1 MENMAGV
8 SELQE
13 LLWTFIQA
21 LRARVMDA
29 QHAGIVLGQ
38 HGRLDRF
45 FDAALPSLVDVL
57 QREGLYNK
65 DSEMVT
71 HVTSQALQEVS
82 VLWFSV
88 ALSKNMNADFELS
101 VSLSHAQSFGYHLE
115 STFTKE
121 PSKTIELAKLLSRA
135 FFVHKAHFKIQR
147 SLAAS
152 AISEFHQDEISWCLT
167 KMTGFLKQESASKV
181 KKLKDRF
188 RAKAAAALTYL
199 KVLVVLLPG
208 VEGRDALRM

>member
-88 ALSKNMNADFELS
+88 ALSKNMNADFELFL
-101 VSLSHAQSFGYHLE
+101 SLLCTVVRLSPRIHIHKR
-115 STFTKE
+115 TK
-121 PSKTIELAKLLSRA
+121 
-135 FFVHKAHFKIQR
+135 
-147 SLAAS
+147 
-152 AISEFHQDEISWCLT
+152 QDN
-167 KMTGFLKQESASKV
+167 
-181 KKLKDRF
+181 
-188 RAKAAAALTYL
+188 
-199 KVLVVLLPG
+199 
-208 VEGRDALRM
+208 